1 MLKNVGLP
9 TAVLAATIGTVLLVA
24 QAASTANSDYYP
36 DLQTVVPHHVQLV
49 NAQQRE
55 ILRFTN
61 GFANLG
67 GGPLALR
74 PDFSSPTSTVAT
86 QEIRDPN
93 GNVVEEHGAGSYE
106 FHPNHNHWHVA
117 NVALFQ
123 VHSVSATGP
132 IVGEASIK
140 VGFCLIDWYRLEG
153 NSPTSQRTFFDC
165 AKAYQGSSVGWVDQ
179 YHQELEG
186 QSVDLTG
193 VVDGVYFLTSTANP
207 VEAFVESNYT
217 NNTAWVKFELYGRD
231 TGNRKI
237 RILGNSP
244 CASPAMCGVGAPN
257 R

>member
-1 MLKNVGLP
+1 MLKR
-9 TAVLAATIGTVLLVA
+9 TAVSAAVFGAVIGLSPVVVLGT
-24 QAASTANSDYYP
+24 SPSDYYP

-49 NAQQRE
+49 NAHQSE

-74 PDFSSPTSTVAT
+74 PDFSSPTSTDAT
-86 QEIRDPN
+86 QEIRDPS
-93 GNVVEEHGAGSYE
+93 GAVVEEHDAGSYE
-106 FHPNHNHWHVA
+106 LHANHKHWHVA

-123 VHSVSATGP
+123 LRAGGP
-132 IVGEASIK
+132 DGPVVGSTSTK

-153 NSPTSQRTFFDC
+153 NSPTSERTFWDC
-165 AKAYQGSSVGWVDQ
+165 AKGYQGSSVGWVDQ

-193 VVDGVYFLTSTANP
+193 VANGTYYLISTVNP
-207 VEAFVESNYT
+207 IGAFVESDLD
-217 NNTAWVKFELYGRD
+217 NNTAWVEFELYGRG

-237 RILGNSP
+237 KITGNSP
-244 CASPAMCGVGAPN
+244 CATPAMCGIGAPN